1 MRRSP
6 PQTDLLR
13 AGGLQEAYRRATGS
27 GRALSP
33 LGRHRKAAPQVVARE
48 EIFGPVLAMIGYQ
61 DLDDAVAIANDSD
74 FGLGGDGFWDEAFAA
89 L

>member
-1 MRRSP
+1 
-6 PQTDLLR
+6 
-13 AGGLQEAYRRATGS
+13 
-27 GRALSP
+27 
-33 LGRHRKAAPQVVARE
+33 VVARE

>member
-1 MRRSP
+1 
-6 PQTDLLR
+6 
-13 AGGLQEAYRRATGS
+13 
-27 GRALSP
+27 
-33 LGRHRKAAPQVVARE
+33 VVARE

-61 DLDDAVAIANDSD
+61 DLDDAVAIAIANDSD